1 MQSSI
6 KFAIIGFGHIGKRH
20 AAILQN
26 HPNCELVAICDE
38 NIASI
43 YPPNIATFASCNELF
58 SNKTFSIDVVIIA
71 TPNGLHEAQALKAL
85 EMGCH
90 VVIEKPMALTKIG
103 CERIIFK
110 ALQRHKQVFC
120 VMQNRYS
127 PISVWLKSLL
137 EAQVLGNIYMVQ
149 VNCFWNR
156 DDRYYKKG
164 SWHGTKDLDGGVLF
178 TQFSHFIDLLYWC
191 FGDICNIQAKFNN
204 FMHQHNTDFEDSAF
218 INFDFVDGGMGS
230 IHYSTAIWDKNMDSS
245 VTVIG
250 QNGALK
256 IGGQYMERI
265 EYCHIKNYTLPEK
278 MELHDAK
285 TAHTYI
291 YDNIV
296 GVMQGHTSI
305 DVNALEGM
313 KVVEI
318 IEKIYKLRNN

>member
-1 MQSSI
+1 MQSLI

-38 NIASI
+38 NITEI
-43 YPPNIATFASCNELF
+43 YQPNIATFGSINDLF
-58 SNKTFSIDVVIIA
+58 SNKTFQIDVVVIA

-127 PISVWLKSLL
+127 PISVWLKDLL
-137 EAQVLGNIYMVQ
+137 ERQVLGDIYIVQ

-156 DDRYYKKG
+156 DDRYYTKD
-164 SWHGTKDLDGGVLF
+164 SWHGTKNLDGGVLF

-191 FGDICNIQAKFNN
+191 FGDIDNIQAKFNN
-204 FMHQHNTDFEDSAF
+204 FTHRHNTDFEDAAF

-245 VTVIG
+245 ITVIG
-250 QNGALK
+250 QHGALK
-256 IGGQYMERI
+256 IAGQYMERV
-265 EYCHIKNYTLPEK
+265 EYCHIKNYALPENLQAADTK
-278 MELHDAK
+278 P
-285 TAHTYI
+285 AHHYI
-291 YDNIV
+291 YDNLV
-296 GVMQGHTSI
+296 AVMQQQQPI

-318 IEKIYKLRNN
+318 IEKIYKLREN